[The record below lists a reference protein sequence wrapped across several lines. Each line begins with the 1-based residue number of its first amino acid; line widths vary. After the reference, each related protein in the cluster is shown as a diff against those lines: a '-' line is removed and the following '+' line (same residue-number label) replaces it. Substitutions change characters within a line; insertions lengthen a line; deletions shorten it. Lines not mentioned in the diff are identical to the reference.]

1 MRPQIERRLTEEAG
15 RAQTYLSPSTEP
27 LLITLLEKTLI
38 TAHLNS
44 VLSHTASGLPTLI
57 QDSRIPD
64 LQRIYRLFGRVDT
77 GHTCLK
83 IDIAKWIIDIGK
95 QVNDGLAFVLN
106 EDEPE
111 QIVEGKGK
119 GRAMEEGDAPP
130 PKKKVGSE
138 VAGEKTRAA
147 LAWVQSVLDLKDKFD
162 RMLAEAFN
170 SDKEFEK
177 SINEV
182 RFSCRAVL
190 QLADVLCAGIHRI
203 RQREFEGARVHFAL
217 YRRESQKGSERSQ
230 SSRQCMVDRV
240 LTRCA
245 TENRSRSRY
254 RPQQNDR
261 ALQIFDGEGRF

>member
-1 MRPQIERRLTEEAG
+1 MRRSQFYAKGSSFVALRRDVADWTAQIERRLKEEAG
-15 RAQTYLSPSTEP
+15 RAQTYLSPPTEP

-83 IDIAKWIIDIGK
+83 IDLSKWIVDIGK
-95 QVNDGLAFVLN
+95 QVNEGLAFVLN
-106 EDEPE
+106 ENEE
-111 QIVEGKGK
+111 MEGEGKGK
-119 GRAMEEGDAPP
+119 GREGEPV
-130 PKKKVGSE
+130 KRKVASE

-162 RMLAEAFN
+162 RMLVEAFN

-182 RFSCRAVL
+182 SRFVCVNEH
-190 QLADVLCAGIHRI
+190 D
-203 RQREFEGARVHFAL
+203 
-217 YRRESQKGSERSQ
+217 
-230 SSRQCMVDRV
+230 
-240 LTRCA
+240 
-245 TENRSRSRY
+245 
-254 RPQQNDR
+254 
-261 ALQIFDGEGRF
+261 